1 MRIDVFDQTIELAT
15 NRSIVLH
22 HARDAEIVCT
32 RGRVWITE
40 DPLGND
46 IALEA
51 GRSHVVRVDG
61 LAFVTA
67 VSPSAVWLR
76 DPAKDSWGRPRGYL
90 RALAAAAR
98 LLLARLTGSKIGAKP
113 STAAACATVAANPW
127 GGTTRE
133 HPDEGRTSDRRGWT
147 RRLC

>member
-22 HARDAEIVCT
+22 HARNAEIVCT
-32 RGRVWITE
+32 RGRIWITE

-51 GRSHVVRVDG
+51 GKSHVVRVNG

-98 LLLARLTGSKIGAKP
+98 RLLDRSAA
-113 STAAACATVAANPW
+113 AAACATVAANPW
-127 GGTTRE
+127 GGSTRE

-147 RRLC
+147 RRFC

>member
-1 MRIDVFDQTIELAT
+1 VFDQTIELAT

-22 HARDAEIVCT
+22 HARNAEIVCT
-32 RGRVWITE
+32 RGRIWITE

-76 DPAKDSWGRPRGYL
+76 DPAKDSRGWPRGYL
-90 RALAAAAR
+90 RSLAAAAR
-98 LLLARLTGSKIGAKP
+98 RLLDRSAG
-113 STAAACATVAANPW
+113 AAACATVAANPW
-127 GGTTRE
+127 GGSTRE

-147 RRLC
+147 RRFC